1 MNYAL
6 NGTAWGELPP
16 KEPEIPA
23 FVMRDQCWRVTESRI
38 SDMELAHRSAA
49 VGKARRKMRAKIRA
63 EERRK
68 KNNAIAA
75 AAVFGMAGL
84 LILVNLIV
92 EVLV

>member
-1 MNYAL
+1 MNSVL
-6 NGTAWGELPP
+6 SGTGWGEMPEREL
-16 KEPEIPA
+16 EIPWFMYA
-23 FVMRDQCWRVTESRI
+23 VREEKR
-38 SDMELAHRSAA
+38 LADEREAETAAA
-49 VGKARRKMRAKIRA
+49 VGRERRKLRAKLRA

-84 LILVNLIV
+84 LMLANLIV